1 MPPIPKTY
9 TRLSRQ
15 LIFAAAL
22 VTLVFLLAYAPVTP
36 VSSMGGAGTGP
47 GGVGATDGSGTLE
60 VWYQSDKTVYSDT
73 SCTIPQTADNS
84 PVACWPD
91 HSGKNN
97 NATQSVSGSR
107 PTLQNVGGDT
117 LNSHPMLRWDGG
129 NDFLGT
135 SGTIGLGP
143 FTVFVVFNA
152 TNVGFIY
159 EHNVASFT
167 NGGSYLL
174 TSEGGTHSVARMP
187 GPVESWRNLSATWG
201 TDGNNRIVAQTF
213 NGTNASHNM
222 YINGAL
228 QTTVPG
234 NAGDPGLGV
243 ITANLYI
250 GDRGSGTPVLPIA
263 GNYAEFFVYSE
274 ALNSAQRLII
284 SNYLQAKFND
294 SAIDNILMGALDLYS
309 GDTTANGNFDMDVAG
324 IGQEADGSHTEAHSA
339 GMIVQN
345 GTFLDTA
352 ADDGDYLIFGH
363 RTATNNNV
371 TTDLPLTWNIYPDAQ
386 RWERHWEISVTDGN
400 GDEGTV
406 TIIFDFTEG
415 GMDPT
420 EPPVGPASNYYLLG
434 RSSASGDFA
443 EITQATSISTTPPQ
457 VIFADVDVSLLNS
470 NFTLATIDATVSP
483 TVVEMQSAA
492 ANTPSTFTFLTA
504 LTLLTLGAGTVLKL
518 RRRV

>member
-73 SCTIPQTADNS
+73 SCTTPQTTDNGTI
-84 PVACWPD
+84 ACWPD
-91 HSGKNN
+91 RSGNDPGN
-97 NATQSVSGSR
+97 FGFEAISSVR
-107 PTLQNVGGDT
+107 QPTLQNNTWNG
-117 LNSHPMLRWDGG
+117 HPVIEFDG
-129 NDFLGT
+129 NDILVTTENVTLG
-135 SGTIGLGP
+135 SL
-143 FTVFVVFNA
+143 TVFVVYSATEMGYLYVHSPNVNLNDGSYIYTETTASYSVKRGGLEDFEDVGPSWGINA
-152 TNVGFIY
+152 T
-159 EHNVASFT
+159 
-167 NGGSYLL
+167 
-174 TSEGGTHSVARMP
+174 P
-187 GPVESWRNLSATWG
+187 
-201 TDGNNRIVAQTF
+201 RIVTQKYD
-213 NGTNASHNM
+213 GTAATHFF
-222 YINGAL
+222 YINGLL
-228 QTTVPG
+228 QTPVFTQTWNVGTGSTSTVFS
-234 NAGDPGLGV
+234 
-243 ITANLYI
+243 I
-250 GDRGSGTPVLPIA
+250 GDRRDLSVAPDTPITGNFAEVIA
-263 GNYAEFFVYSE
+263 FNEY
-274 ALNSAQRLII
+274 LDTAQRILVE
-284 SNYLQAKFND
+284 NYLQAKFND
-294 SAIDNILMGALDLYS
+294 STVNNITISNDVYD
-309 GDTTANGNFDMDVAG
+309 GDTTGNGNFDLDVAG